1 MKENIFRTHNCN
13 EISLDDVGKKVRISG
28 FVQTIRDFGGLVFL
42 DIRDM
47 YGITQVVT
55 SADSSDVDFSSHI
68 PIESTVCVSG
78 TVKKR
83 DPETVNE
90 KLKTGLV
97 EIVIEDIKILSYY
110 KNNIIITGIRLKE
123 EIENIK
129 NNFSNVIVIKVV
141 RPNYD
146 NGLSIEQKKHI
157 TETDLDD
164 YTPKYV
170 IINEEKEN
178 LNDAVIKMLEEVE
191 YE

>member
-47 YGITQVVT
+47 YGVTQVVT
-55 SADSSDVDFSSHI
+55 SADSSDVDFASHI

-97 EIVIEDIKILSYY
+97 
-110 KNNIIITGIRLKE
+110 
-123 EIENIK
+123 
-129 NNFSNVIVIKVV
+129 
-141 RPNYD
+141 
-146 NGLSIEQKKHI
+146 
-157 TETDLDD
+157 
-164 YTPKYV
+164 
-170 IINEEKEN
+170 
-178 LNDAVIKMLEEVE
+178 
-191 YE
+191 